1 MIAVGLAFIVLS
13 GQLQLL
19 MIVDVEGAGA
29 HDVEAIGI
37 LQAGFGYCRSAPR
50 CLCRHTSRRS
60 AGRNG
65 QAPRGVVVAAADRR
79 RHVLV
84 VIVMAAKAGFTAD
97 LQLDLLFLLPFW

>member
-19 MIVDVEGAGA
+19 VFVDVEGAGA

-37 LQAGFGYCRSAPR
+37 LQAGLGIVDQHLVAFTVIPAAVA
-50 CLCRHTSRRS
+50 LI
-60 AGRNG
+60 RNG
-65 QAPRGVVVAAADRR
+65 QAPRGVVVATADRR
-79 RHVLV
+79 RYVFV

-97 LQLDLLFLLPFW
+97 L

>member
-1 MIAVGLAFIVLS
+1 MVAVGLAFVVLG

-29 HDVEAIGI
+29 HHVEAIGI
-37 LQAGFGYCRSAPR
+37 LQAGLGVVDQHLVAFAVIPAAVA
-50 CLCRHTSRRS
+50 LV
-60 AGRNG
+60 RNG

-79 RHVLV
+79 RHVLI

-97 LQLDLLFLLPFW
+97 L